1 MTVTTDQ
8 LRKAPLLS
16 DLDER
21 ELAQIV
27 GCFSLVSIPEGETL
41 YSEGEPAK
49 SACFLIEG
57 ELEAFTALPGGGE
70 TRVGSIRPGAMIGEM
85 ALMAGGSRTATVR
98 AKSDAAALMVSCTF
112 FQASLDQLSVPAY
125 KILRRVT
132 QGLSERLSGLQNR
145 LIGYWTGERAPPAA
159 PEADFE
165 DPLAGVER
173 PLAGAEHGA
182 PCSFDYR
189 AFLPIVPF
197 FRDFDAREIDLV
209 VARAKVLELP
219 RGQQLYREGS
229 PARACYIVVRG
240 ALEQTISRGERRQL
254 AIFGPG
260 RLCGA
265 NDLIGGQM
273 HNADA
278 AVRAGALLLEL
289 DKAAFEALFTGETTE
304 CLKFQSAI
312 ATDQLIDLKAA
323 DNLLTTLVSQA
334 HVHERS
340 KLCAN

>member
-8 LRKAPLLS
+8 LRRAPLLS

-21 ELAQIV
+21 ELSQIV
-27 GCFSLVSIPEGETL
+27 GCFTLVSILEGETL

-70 TRVGSIRPGAMIGEM
+70 TRVGSISPGAMIGEM

-145 LIGYWTGERAPPAA
+145 LIAYWTGDRAPPAS
-159 PEADFE
+159 PKADLPDANTK
-165 DPLAGVER
+165 DPLAGIER
-173 PLAGAEHGA
+173 DA

-197 FRDFDAREIDLV
+197 FRDFDESEIDLV

-219 RGQQLYREGS
+219 RGQRLYREGA

-240 ALEQTISRGERRQL
+240 ALEQTVTRGERRQL

-265 NDLIGGQM
+265 NDLIGGQR

-289 DKAAFEALFTGETTE
+289 DQAAFEALFTGETTE

-340 KLCAN
+340 KLCAG

>member
-49 SACFLIEG
+49 SACFLIKG

-70 TRVGSIRPGAMIGEM
+70 TRVGSIGPGSMIGEM

-132 QGLSERLSGLQNR
+132 QGLSERLSGLQSR
-145 LIGYWTGERAPPAA
+145 LIAYWTGEHAPPASA
-159 PEADFE
+159 ETDAEVE

-173 PLAGAEHGA
+173 DA

-189 AFLPIVPF
+189 AFLPIVPL
-197 FRDFDAREIDLV
+197 FRDFDEREIDLV

-219 RGQQLYREGS
+219 RGRHLYREGG

-240 ALEQTISRGERRQL
+240 ALEQTVTRGERRQL

-265 NDLIGGQM
+265 NDLIGGQR

-278 AVRAGALLLEL
+278 AVRAGALLLEF
-289 DKAAFEALFTGETTE
+289 DQAAFEGLFTGETTE

-312 ATDQLIDLKAA
+312 AANQLIDLKAA

-340 KLCAN
+340 KLCTG

>member
-27 GCFSLVSIPEGETL
+27 GCFSLVSIPAGETL
-41 YSEGEPAK
+41 YSEGAPAK

-57 ELEAFTALPGGGE
+57 ELEAFTAMPGGGE
-70 TRVGSIRPGAMIGEM
+70 TRVGSIGPGSMIGEM
-85 ALMAGGSRTATVR
+85 ALMAGGARTATVR

-145 LIGYWTGERAPPAA
+145 LIAYWTGAHAPPASA
-159 PEADFE
+159 ETDAEVD

-173 PLAGAEHGA
+173 DVPG
-182 PCSFDYR
+182 SFDYR

-219 RGQQLYREGS
+219 RGQRLYREGG

-240 ALEQTISRGERRQL
+240 ALEQTVTRGERRQL

-265 NDLIGGQM
+265 NDLIGGQR

-278 AVRAGALLLEL
+278 AVRAGALLLEI
-289 DKAAFEALFTGETTE
+289 DQAAFEGLFTGETTE

-312 ATDQLIDLKAA
+312 ATNQLIDLKAA

-340 KLCAN
+340 KLCAG

>member
-21 ELAQIV
+21 ELSQIV

-70 TRVGSIRPGAMIGEM
+70 TRVGSIGPGSMIGEM

-132 QGLSERLSGLQNR
+132 QGLSERLSGLHNR
-145 LIGYWTGERAPPAA
+145 IIAYWTGDHAPPAS
-159 PEADFE
+159 PEAEVE
-165 DPLAGVER
+165 DPLAGVGR
-173 PLAGAEHGA
+173 DA

-189 AFLPIVPF
+189 AFLPIVPL

-219 RGQQLYREGS
+219 RGRQLYREGG

-240 ALEQTISRGERRQL
+240 ALEQTVTRGERRQL

-265 NDLIGGQM
+265 NDLIGGQR

-289 DKAAFEALFTGETTE
+289 DQAAFEALFTGETTE

-312 ATDQLIDLKAA
+312 AANQLIDLKAA

-340 KLCAN
+340 KLRAG